1 MRFKC
6 PFELELVKSQYN
18 QNWFLCGQHRPE
30 EEAQRGE
37 KKELKWRLCTRRA
50 VVHVYDFIS
59 VWSSFV
65 LGLSSC

>member
-18 QNWFLCGQHRPE
+18 QNWFPCGQHRPE

-37 KKELKWRLCTRRA
+37 KRA
-50 VVHVYDFIS
+50 EVASVH
-59 VWSSFV
+59 
-65 LGLSSC
+65 